1 MQHYETRSTYASEMG
16 RKLAIEVDKAIIS
29 ALDAAAAGSANAD
42 DTNGDEGQ
50 PAAQTA
56 IAIDTDGT
64 VAFAAGEKAGDR
76 ILAALFDA
84 NTAFDEDDIPG
95 ERYCVISPKNYNR
108 LVQSGA
114 INKDVTQ
121 NNNGGV
127 DTGKIF
133 QVAGMNLTISNNI
146 GTNDIYVFTNEAVG
160 VVKLLDVK
168 TEAEYQIQKQGTL
181 MVSSYAMGFG
191 ILNNGCVVKLT
202 TDN

>member
-16 RKLAIEVDKAIIS
+16 RKLAIEVDKAVIAI
-29 ALDAAAAGSANAD
+29 LDSAAAGNANAG

-56 IAIDTDGT
+56 ITIDT
-64 VAFAAGEKAGDR
+64 AAATGNGAKGDA

-84 NTAFDEDDIPG
+84 QTAFDEDDIPG
-95 ERYCVISPKNYNR
+95 ERYVVMSPKNYNR

-114 INKDVTQ
+114 VHKDMTSGS
-121 NNNGGV
+121 NGGL
-127 DTGKIF
+127 DTGTINT
-133 QVAGMNLTISNNI
+133 VAGHRITVSNNI
-146 GTNDIYVFTNEAVG
+146 ASNSIYFFTSEAVG

-191 ILNNGCVVKLT
+191 ILNNGCVLKLST
-202 TDN
+202 ND